1 MAFQTNNPE
10 DRPYCPYR
18 RSGGRG
24 FWSLA
29 LLLLVATLATTGCR
43 NSAFYEGSNR
53 RTTGE
58 ITDDLQIQSR
68 VKSRLIRHRQVRG
81 WRTDVDVFKGVVQL
95 TGYVR
100 SATERQAAGDV
111 ARTTRGVAAVD
122 NKLVIK

>member
-1 MAFQTNNPE
+1 MAFVTNNPGT
-10 DRPYCPYR
+10 
-18 RSGGRG
+18 RSGYGLR
-24 FWSLA
+24 SLVL
-29 LLLLVATLATTGCR
+29 LLLLVTFATTGCR

-58 ITDDLQIQSR
+58 ITDDFQIQSR
-68 VKSRLIRHRQVRG
+68 VKSRLIRHGQVRG

-100 SATERQAAGDV
+100 NEAERQAAADV
-111 ARTTRGVAAVD
+111 ARGTRGVAAVD